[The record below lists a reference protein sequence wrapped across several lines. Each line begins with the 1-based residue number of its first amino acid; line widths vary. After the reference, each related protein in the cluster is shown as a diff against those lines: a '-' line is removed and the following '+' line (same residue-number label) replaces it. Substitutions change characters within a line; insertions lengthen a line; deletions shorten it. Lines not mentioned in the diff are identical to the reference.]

1 MMNVDMEQHLE
12 SLDRRLARVEQI
24 LPGLA
29 TKEDLAALRVGGR
42 EDVLALRSRTEVLIE
57 SVRDDIRLVAEGV
70 AALTEQLQRKRL
82 L

>member
-1 MMNVDMEQHLE
+1 MTHVDMDQHLE
-12 SLDRRLARVEQI
+12 NLDRRLARVEQL

-29 TKEDLAALRVGGR
+29 TKEDLAALRVAGR

-70 AALTEQLQRKRL
+70 ATLMEQLQRKRL

>member
-1 MMNVDMEQHLE
+1 MHVDMEQHLE
-12 SLDRRLARVEQI
+12 NLDRRLARVEQL

-29 TKEDLAALRVGGR
+29 TKEDLAALRVAGR

>member
-1 MMNVDMEQHLE
+1 MTNVDMEQHLE
-12 SLDRRLARVEQI
+12 SLDRRLACVAQI

-29 TKEDLAALRVGGR
+29 TKEDLAALRVAGR
-42 EDVLALRSRTEVLIE
+42 EDVLAMRSRTEVLIE

>member
-12 SLDRRLARVEQI
+12 NLDRRLARVEQI

-29 TKEDLAALRVGGR
+29 TKEDLAAFRVGGR